1 MAGHAV
7 FSRPAAPIPVFSEIL
22 LRAAAIITEVH
33 ILTTTRSKRWNGN
46 IDTLKAPYLA
56 GVITQMGIYGER
68 VQFALVTSG
77 NGPRYQ
83 LTNTAGKKMAFDGNH
98 HLHHP
103 EDGEFAPG
111 NATGVFTLDQV
122 RLAKAGGSKTTRTL
136 STGGVKRATTRA
148 PSAATR
154 AKDQVDS
161 DKYEY
166 FKANRATLP
175 DTIGEHS
182 EEITTLMRGGM
193 PAEQAF
199 GEIVKKYF

>member
-1 MAGHAV
+1 M
-7 FSRPAAPIPVFSEIL
+7 SSSK
-22 LRAAAIITEVH
+22 T
-33 ILTTTRSKRWNGN
+33 KRWHGN
-46 IDTLKAPYLA
+46 VEAIKAEFLN
-56 GVITQMGIYGER
+56 GVITQMSSYGDR
-68 VQFALVTSG
+68 VHFSMFGSVQKPHYEVINSFD
-77 NGPRYQ
+77 
-83 LTNTAGKKMAFDGNH
+83 KKMAFDGNH

-154 AKDQVDS
+154 AKDQVDGE
-161 DKYEY
+161 KYAY
-166 FKANRATLP
+166 FKANRHMLP
-175 DTIGEHS
+175 DEINQHS
-182 EEITTLMRGGM
+182 DEISKLMLNGM
-193 PAEQAF
+193 SAEQAF